1 MGQVGG
7 RAGGPEA
14 MDGTAGRHV
23 LVVED
28 EPNIA
33 EAVRFL
39 LSRDGWNVTTHDGA
53 GDVLAALRAGR
64 PDLLVLDVML
74 PGQSGFDILAAL
86 RADPETAAL
95 PVLMLTAKGQE
106 RDRAAAEQ
114 AGADRF
120 MAKPFANAAL
130 LEAVRELAGR
140 GLAARGLAGTGQT
153 GAARG

>member
-1 MGQVGG
+1 MGQFEG
-7 RAGGPEA
+7 RAGGPA
-14 MDGTAGRHV
+14 ASGGTVGRHV

-39 LSRDGWNVTTHDGA
+39 LSRDGWHVSTHDGA
-53 GDVLAALRAGR
+53 GDVLEVLREGR

-74 PGQSGFDILAAL
+74 PGQSGFDILAAV
-86 RADPETAAL
+86 RADPGMAEL

-106 RDRAAAEQ
+106 RDRAAAER

-120 MAKPFANAAL
+120 MAKPFANSAL
-130 LEAVRELAGR
+130 LEAVRDLAGAPR
-140 GLAARGLAGTGQT
+140 G
-153 GAARG
+153 